1 MFKQLRGFLPESAYN
16 ETAKRMLNDFYP
28 RALQWCSTVDIPH
41 NVVNVDICKSHPNV
55 LLNNTHLLPLKNIHD
70 VAEKFNCESDLNN
83 EASFILMRQLSTI
96 TSHPLL

>member
-1 MFKQLRGFLPESAYN
+1 
-16 ETAKRMLNDFYP
+16 MLNDFYP
-28 RALQWCSTVDIPH
+28 RALQWCSTVDIAH